1 MTQPDYIKKKIE
13 ALYNENPVIHIS
25 VTMNSP
31 KVRLENEEVTL
42 KGVYSHLF
50 RIEEKTS
57 GTPKSHT
64 FQYSDILTNQIIIAE
79 L

>member
-1 MTQPDYIKKKIE
+1 MTQSDYIKKKIE

-31 KVRLENEEVTL
+31 KVHLENEEVTL

-57 GTPKSHT
+57 GTPKIHT